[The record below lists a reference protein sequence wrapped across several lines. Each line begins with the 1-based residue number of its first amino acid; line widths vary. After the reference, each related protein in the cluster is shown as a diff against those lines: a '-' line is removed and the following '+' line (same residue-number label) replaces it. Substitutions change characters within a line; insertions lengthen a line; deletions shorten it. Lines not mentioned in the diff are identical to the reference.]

1 MFLLLARVDVSRR
14 GWTTVRHERI
24 MSFVLVT
31 CKPNTFCFCCLSAL
45 LRHHQGL
52 FSFLFFSFLG
62 WALRAITKASRPGLA
77 CIICVEFLISG
88 PSVRE
93 QSPRMASAQQSGPRW
108 VFFQQTQTFFFFFFF
123 TSNLAEK
130 ECSIC
135 TSGPENCTKADYQ
148 LFLSILLKNV
158 SPYLP
163 SLAFLF
169 LTGIIV
175 NYRTAS
181 STSSPVLPSLSH
193 PHPPHPQCPALFLC
207 SGS

>member
-1 MFLLLARVDVSRR
+1 MHVFLLFAHVDADRQ

-52 FSFLFFSFLG
+52 FFFFPFLG
-62 WALRAITKASRPGLA
+62 WAVQAFTKAWRLGLA
-77 CIICVEFLISG
+77 CVICVEFLISG

-93 QSPRMASAQQSGPRW
+93 QSPRMASARRSGPRLF
-108 VFFQQTQTFFFFFFF
+108 FFQQTQTIFF

-135 TSGPENCTKADYQ
+135 ASGPENCTKADYQ
-148 LFLSILLKNV
+148 LFLWIFQNCFTVSALL
-158 SPYLP
+158 SRML
-163 SLAFLF
+163 
-169 LTGIIV
+169 
-175 NYRTAS
+175 
-181 STSSPVLPSLSH
+181 
-193 PHPPHPQCPALFLC
+193 
-207 SGS
+207 